1 MAKILE
7 NPTKKFEQKEVEIES
22 KLYRM
27 IEMLDAMKASL
38 ENAKKVK
45 SEQELLIKVLKE
57 SEYVE
62 TFKEFIESEEK
73 QNEDLGS
80 QIMTLELRAELL
92 EQAIDACKAN
102 TEIEKAMT
110 LVLDAL
116 GVFAQ

>member
-1 MAKILE
+1 
-7 NPTKKFEQKEVEIES
+7 
-22 KLYRM
+22 M

-73 QNEDLGS
+73 AHGKHIDEQLREYIERSNEH
-80 QIMTLELRAELL
+80 
-92 EQAIDACKAN
+92 
-102 TEIEKAMT
+102 EKER
-110 LVLDAL
+110 
-116 GVFAQ
+116 

>member
-7 NPTKKFEQKEVEIES
+7 NPIKNSEQKEVEIES

-57 SEYVE
+57 SEYIE

-73 QNEDLGS
+73 QNNELGS
-80 QIMTLELRAELL
+80 QIATLELRAELL
-92 EQAIDACKAN
+92 GQAIDACKAN
-102 TEIEKAMT
+102 TEIEKVMT

>member
-7 NPTKKFEQKEVEIES
+7 NPIENSEQKEVEIES

-45 SEQELLIKVLKE
+45 SEQELLIEVLKA
-57 SEYVE
+57 SEHVE
-62 TFKEFIESEEK
+62 TFKEFIESEKE
-73 QNEDLGS
+73 QNNELGS
-80 QIMTLELRAELL
+80 QITTLELRAELL
-92 EQAIDACKAN
+92 EQAINACKAN
-102 TEIEKAMT
+102 IEIEKAMT